1 MSLKTL
7 SARIDYLGGDQ
18 LSRINK
24 QKLQSFR
31 AALKNDYN
39 SRLIKTDKYASV
51 PCIIKNNAYG
61 LKADYDKKYISV
73 EFSAGLEAGD
83 VFQCLDDNSRWM
95 IYLPILTE
103 TAYLR
108 SEIIRCDH
116 SLNINGR
123 EYFVYFQGP
132 VETDIRWFI
141 KNGIN
146 ANELNKSGTV
156 YIKKDD
162 NTLSFFHR
170 FTKIKINGHMWEVQ
184 VTDPI
189 SVPGILE
196 LELQEYY
203 DNKEA
208 DLPQVKPSDK
218 NQLIKGEKIVK
229 QNTSVGYMVD
239 DSIYNPSTS
248 WTIAGNDRVKIEE
261 VLNNGQICK
270 VKVNEGAIGKFTLLY
285 GTNSMEITIDTSDS
299 FISGPIE
306 VFPYSTNR
314 YSITLPQGKEALF
327 RTDNPNAK
335 IVAVGDDYCDVEIVS
350 GKSGKF
356 KVMVKIDETIYE
368 LPVKIKSL

>member
-39 SRLIKTDKYASV
+39 SRLIKTDKHASV

-116 SLNINGR
+116 SLNINGK

-162 NTLSFFHR
+162 NTLNFFHR

-261 VLNNGQICK
+261 TLNGGKICK
-270 VKVNEGAIGKFTLLY
+270 VKIHEGAVGKFTLTY
-285 GTNSMEITIDTSDS
+285 GKNSLEVTIDTADS
-299 FISGPIE
+299 FISGPVE

-314 YSITLPQGKEALF
+314 YSIALPQGKEALF
-327 RTDNPNAK
+327 RTDNPNTK

>member
-39 SRLIKTDKYASV
+39 SRLIKTDKHASV

-116 SLNINGR
+116 SLNINGK

-218 NQLIKGEKIVK
+218 NQLIKGEKNVK
-229 QNTSVGYMVD
+229 QNTSAGYMVD

-270 VKVNEGAIGKFTLLY
+270 VKVNEGAIGKFTLSY

-299 FISGPIE
+299 FINGPIE

-314 YSITLPQGKEALF
+314 YSIVLPQGKEALF
-327 RTDNPNAK
+327 RTDNLSAK
-335 IVAVGDDYCDVEIVS
+335 VVAVGDDYCDVEIVS

-356 KVMVKIDETIYE
+356 KVMVKIDEEIYE

>member
-39 SRLIKTDKYASV
+39 SRLIKTDKHASV

-116 SLNINGR
+116 SLNINGK

-229 QNTSVGYMVD
+229 QNTSIGYMVD

-270 VKVNEGAIGKFTLLY
+270 VKVNEGAIGKFTLSY

-314 YSITLPQGKEALF
+314 YSIVLPQGKEALF
-327 RTDNPNAK
+327 RTDNPNTK

>member
-39 SRLIKTDKYASV
+39 SRLIKTDKHASV

-95 IYLPILTE
+95 IYLPVLTE

-116 SLNINGR
+116 SLNVNGK

-162 NTLSFFHR
+162 NTLNFFHR
-170 FTKIKINGHMWEVQ
+170 FTKIKINGHTWEVQ

-229 QNTSVGYMVD
+229 QNTSIGYMVD

-270 VKVNEGAIGKFTLLY
+270 VKVNEGAIGKFTLSY

-299 FISGPIE
+299 FINGPIE

-314 YSITLPQGKEALF
+314 YSIVLPQGKEALF
-327 RTDNPNAK
+327 RTDNLSAK
-335 IVAVGDDYCDVEIVS
+335 VVAVGDDYCDVEIVS

-356 KVMVKIDETIYE
+356 KVMVKIDEEIYE

>member
-39 SRLIKTDKYASV
+39 SRLIKTDKHTSV

-116 SLNINGR
+116 SLNINGK

-170 FTKIKINGHMWEVQ
+170 FTKIKINGHTWEVQ

-218 NQLIKGEKIVK
+218 DQLIKGEKIVK

-248 WTIAGNDRVKIEE
+248 WTIAENDRVKIEE
-261 VLNNGQICK
+261 TLNGGKICK
-270 VKVNEGAIGKFTLLY
+270 VKIHEGAVGKFTLTY
-285 GTNSMEITIDTSDS
+285 GKNSLEVTIDTADS
-299 FISGPIE
+299 FISGPVE

-314 YSITLPQGKEALF
+314 YSIALPQGKEALF

-335 IVAVGDDYCDVEIVS
+335 VVAVGDDYCDVEIVS

>member
-1 MSLKTL
+1 LSLKTL

-39 SRLIKTDKYASV
+39 SRLIKTDKHASV

-116 SLNINGR
+116 SLNINGK

-218 NQLIKGEKIVK
+218 NQLIRGEKIVK

-239 DSIYNPSTS
+239 DSIYNTSTS

-270 VKVNEGAIGKFTLLY
+270 VKVNEGAIGKFTLSY

-299 FISGPIE
+299 FIIGPIE

>member
-39 SRLIKTDKYASV
+39 SRLIKTDKHASV

-116 SLNINGR
+116 SLDINGK

-162 NTLSFFHR
+162 NTLNFFHR

-218 NQLIKGEKIVK
+218 DQLIKGEKIVK

-239 DSIYNPSTS
+239 DSIYNSSTS

-261 VLNNGQICK
+261 ILNNGRICK
-270 VKVNEGAIGKFTLLY
+270 VKIHEGAIGKFTLLY

-314 YSITLPQGKEALF
+314 YSIVLPQGKEALF
-327 RTDNPNAK
+327 KTDNPSAK

-368 LPVKIKSL
+368 LPIKIKSL

>member
-39 SRLIKTDKYASV
+39 SRLIKTDKHASV

-116 SLNINGR
+116 SLNINGK

-146 ANELNKSGTV
+146 TNELNKSGTV

-162 NTLSFFHR
+162 NTLNFFHR

-239 DSIYNPSTS
+239 DSIYNTSTS

-261 VLNNGQICK
+261 TLNGGKICK
-270 VKVNEGAIGKFTLLY
+270 VKIHEGAVGKFTLVY
-285 GTNSMEITIDTSDS
+285 GKNSLEVTIDTVDS
-299 FISGPIE
+299 FISGPVE

-314 YSITLPQGKEALF
+314 YSIVLPQGKEALF
-327 RTDNPNAK
+327 KIDNPNAK
-335 IVAVGDDYCDVEIVS
+335 VVAVGDDYCDVEIVS

>member
-39 SRLIKTDKYASV
+39 SRLIKTDKHASV

-116 SLNINGR
+116 SLNINGK

-162 NTLSFFHR
+162 NTLNFFHR

-229 QNTSVGYMVD
+229 QNTSIGYMVD

-248 WTIAGNDRVKIEE
+248 WTIAGNDRVKVEE
-261 VLNNGQICK
+261 ILNDGKICK
-270 VKVNEGAIGKFTLLY
+270 VKIHEGAVGKFTLVY
-285 GTNSMEITIDTSDS
+285 GKNSLEVTIDTADS
-299 FISGPIE
+299 FISGPVE

-314 YSITLPQGKEALF
+314 YSIVLPQGKEALF

>member
-39 SRLIKTDKYASV
+39 SRLIKTDKHASV
-51 PCIIKNNAYG
+51 PCIIKNNTYG

-116 SLNINGR
+116 SLNINGK

-162 NTLSFFHR
+162 NTLNFFHR

-270 VKVNEGAIGKFTLLY
+270 VKIHEGAVGKFTLIY
-285 GTNSMEITIDTSDS
+285 GKNNLEVTIDTETN
-299 FISGPIE
+299 FINGPIE

-314 YSITLPQGKEALF
+314 YSIALPQGKEALF
-327 RTDNPNAK
+327 KTDNPSAK
-335 IVAVGDDYCDVEIVS
+335 IVAVGDNYCDVEIVS

-356 KVMVKIDETIYE
+356 KVMVKIDENIYE

>member
-39 SRLIKTDKYASV
+39 SRLIKTDKHASV

-116 SLNINGR
+116 SLNINGK

-162 NTLSFFHR
+162 NTLNFFHR

-248 WTIAGNDRVKIEE
+248 WTITGNDRVKIEE

-270 VKVNEGAIGKFTLLY
+270 VKIHEGAVGKFTLMY

-299 FISGPIE
+299 FIIGPIE

-314 YSITLPQGKEALF
+314 YSITLPQGKKALF

-335 IVAVGDDYCDVEIVS
+335 VVAVGDDYCDIEIVS

-356 KVMVKIDETIYE
+356 KVMVKIDEIIYE

>member
-39 SRLIKTDKYASV
+39 SRLIKTDKHASIS
-51 PCIIKNNAYG
+51 CLIKNNAYG

-83 VFQCLDDNSRWM
+83 VFQCLDDKSRWM

-116 SLNINGR
+116 SLNINGK

-141 KNGIN
+141 KSGIN

-162 NTLSFFHR
+162 NTLKFFHR
-170 FTKIKINGHMWEVQ
+170 FTKIKIDGHMWEVQ

-208 DLPQVKPSDK
+208 ELPQVKPSDK
-218 NQLIKGEKIVK
+218 DQLIKGEKVVK
-229 QNTSVGYMVD
+229 QNTSVGYIVD
-239 DSIYNPSTS
+239 DSIYDSFVS
-248 WTIAGNDRVKIEE
+248 WSVAGNDRVKIEE
-261 VLNNGQICK
+261 ILNNGKICK
-270 VKVNEGAIGKFTLLY
+270 VKIYEGAVGKFTVVY
-285 GTNSMEITIDTSDS
+285 GKNSLEVTIDTADN

-314 YSITLPQGKEALF
+314 YSIVLPQGKEALF
-327 RTDNPNAK
+327 RIDNPNAK

-356 KVMVKIDETIYE
+356 KVMVKIGENIYE

>member
-39 SRLIKTDKYASV
+39 SRLIKTDKHASV

-116 SLNINGR
+116 SLNINGK

-162 NTLSFFHR
+162 NTLNFFHR

-270 VKVNEGAIGKFTLLY
+270 VKIHEGAVGKFTLMY

-314 YSITLPQGKEALF
+314 YSIVLPQGKEALF

>member
-39 SRLIKTDKYASV
+39 SRLIKTDKHASV

-116 SLNINGR
+116 SLNINGK

-229 QNTSVGYMVD
+229 QNTSIGYMVD
-239 DSIYNPSTS
+239 DSIYNPATS

-299 FISGPIE
+299 FINGPTE

-314 YSITLPQGKEALF
+314 YSIALPQGKQALF
-327 RTDNPNAK
+327 KTDNPSAK
-335 IVAVGDDYCDVEIVS
+335 VVAVGDDYCDVEIVS

>member
-39 SRLIKTDKYASV
+39 SRLIKTDKHASV

-116 SLNINGR
+116 SLNINGK

-162 NTLSFFHR
+162 NTLNFFHR

-229 QNTSVGYMVD
+229 QNTSIGYMVD

-270 VKVNEGAIGKFTLLY
+270 VKVNEGAIGKFTLSY

-299 FISGPIE
+299 FINGPTE

-314 YSITLPQGKEALF
+314 YSIVLPQGKEALF

-335 IVAVGDDYCDVEIVS
+335 VVAVGDNYCDIEIVS

-356 KVMVKIDETIYE
+356 KVMVKIDENIYE

>member
-39 SRLIKTDKYASV
+39 SRLIKTDKHASV

-116 SLNINGR
+116 SLNINGK

-270 VKVNEGAIGKFTLLY
+270 VKIHEGAVGKFTLMY

-314 YSITLPQGKEALF
+314 YSIVLPQGKEALF
-327 RTDNPNAK
+327 RTDNPNTK

>member
-39 SRLIKTDKYASV
+39 SRLIKTDKHASI

-116 SLNINGR
+116 SLNINGK

-162 NTLSFFHR
+162 NTLNFFHR
-170 FTKIKINGHMWEVQ
+170 FTKIKINGHTWEVQ

-299 FISGPIE
+299 FINGPTE

-314 YSITLPQGKEALF
+314 YSIALPQGKEALF

>member
-39 SRLIKTDKYASV
+39 SRLIKTDKHASV

-116 SLNINGR
+116 SLNINGK

-208 DLPQVKPSDK
+208 ELPQVKPSDK

-229 QNTSVGYMVD
+229 QNTSIGYMVD

-270 VKVNEGAIGKFTLLY
+270 VKIHEGAIGKFTLSY

-299 FISGPIE
+299 FINGPTE

-314 YSITLPQGKEALF
+314 YSIALPQGKEALF

-335 IVAVGDDYCDVEIVS
+335 VVAVGDDYCDVEIVS

-356 KVMVKIDETIYE
+356 KVMVKIDETIYK

>member
-39 SRLIKTDKYASV
+39 SRLIKTDKHASV

-116 SLNINGR
+116 SLNINGK

-162 NTLSFFHR
+162 NTLNFFHR

-218 NQLIKGEKIVK
+218 NQLIKGEKIIK

-270 VKVNEGAIGKFTLLY
+270 VKVNEGAIGKFALSY

-299 FISGPIE
+299 FINGPTE

-314 YSITLPQGKEALF
+314 YSIALPQGKEALF

-335 IVAVGDDYCDVEIVS
+335 VVAVGDDYCDVEIVS

-356 KVMVKIDETIYE
+356 KVMVKIDEGIYE

>member
-39 SRLIKTDKYASV
+39 SRLIKTDKHASV

-116 SLNINGR
+116 SLNINGK

-218 NQLIKGEKIVK
+218 NQLIRGEKIVK

-270 VKVNEGAIGKFTLLY
+270 VKVNEGAIGKFTLSY

-299 FISGPIE
+299 FINGPIE

-314 YSITLPQGKEALF
+314 YSIALPQGKEALF

-356 KVMVKIDETIYE
+356 KVMVKIDENIYE

>member
-39 SRLIKTDKYASV
+39 SRLIKTDKHASV

-95 IYLPILTE
+95 VYLPILTE

-116 SLNINGR
+116 SLNINGK

-229 QNTSVGYMVD
+229 QNTSIGYMVD

-248 WTIAGNDRVKIEE
+248 WTIAGNDRIKIEE

-270 VKVNEGAIGKFTLLY
+270 VKVNEGAIGKFTLSY

-299 FISGPIE
+299 FINGPTE

-314 YSITLPQGKEALF
+314 YSIALPQGKQALF
-327 RTDNPNAK
+327 KTDNPSAK
-335 IVAVGDDYCDVEIVS
+335 VVAVGDDYCDVEIVS

-356 KVMVKIDETIYE
+356 KVMVKIDENIYE

>member
-39 SRLIKTDKYASV
+39 SRLIKTDKHASV

-116 SLNINGR
+116 SLNINGK

-248 WTIAGNDRVKIEE
+248 WTIAGNDRVKVEE
-261 VLNNGQICK
+261 TLNDGKICK
-270 VKVNEGAIGKFTLLY
+270 VKIHEGAVGKFTLVY
-285 GTNSMEITIDTSDS
+285 GKSSLEVTIDAADS

-314 YSITLPQGKEALF
+314 YSIVLPQGKEALF

>member
-39 SRLIKTDKYASV
+39 SRLIKTDKHASV

-116 SLNINGR
+116 SLNINGK

-218 NQLIKGEKIVK
+218 DQLIKGEKIVK

-270 VKVNEGAIGKFTLLY
+270 VKVNEGAIGKFTLSY

-299 FISGPIE
+299 FINGPTE

-314 YSITLPQGKEALF
+314 YSVALPQGKQALF
-327 RTDNPNAK
+327 KTDNPSAK
-335 IVAVGDDYCDVEIVS
+335 VVAVGDDYCDVEIVS

>member
-39 SRLIKTDKYASV
+39 SRLIKTDKHASV

-116 SLNINGR
+116 SLNINGK

-146 ANELNKSGTV
+146 VNKLNKSGTV

-170 FTKIKINGHMWEVQ
+170 FTKIKINGHTWEVQ

-261 VLNNGQICK
+261 TLNGGKICK
-270 VKVNEGAIGKFTLLY
+270 VKIREGAIGKFTLSY

-314 YSITLPQGKEALF
+314 YSIVLPQGKEALF
-327 RTDNPNAK
+327 KTDNPSAK

-356 KVMVKIDETIYE
+356 KVMVKIDENIYE

>member
-39 SRLIKTDKYASV
+39 SRLIKTDKHASV

-95 IYLPILTE
+95 IYLPVLTE

-116 SLNINGR
+116 SLNINGK

-162 NTLSFFHR
+162 NTLNFFHR

-270 VKVNEGAIGKFTLLY
+270 VKVNEGAIGKFTLSY

-299 FISGPIE
+299 FINGPTD

-314 YSITLPQGKEALF
+314 YSIALPQGKEALF

>member
-39 SRLIKTDKYASV
+39 SRLIKTDKHASI

-116 SLNINGR
+116 SLNVNGK

-229 QNTSVGYMVD
+229 QNTSIGYMVD

-270 VKVNEGAIGKFTLLY
+270 VKVNEGAIGKFTLSY

-299 FISGPIE
+299 FINGPTE

-314 YSITLPQGKEALF
+314 YFIVLPQGKEALF

-335 IVAVGDDYCDVEIVS
+335 VVAVGDDYCDIEIVS

-356 KVMVKIDETIYE
+356 KVMVKIDENIYE

>member
-39 SRLIKTDKYASV
+39 SRLIKTDKHASV

-116 SLNINGR
+116 SLNINGK

-162 NTLSFFHR
+162 NTLNFFHR

-270 VKVNEGAIGKFTLLY
+270 VKVNEGAIGKFTLSY

-299 FISGPIE
+299 FINGSTE

-314 YSITLPQGKEALF
+314 YSIALPQGKEALF
-327 RTDNPNAK
+327 RTDNPSAK
-335 IVAVGDDYCDVEIVS
+335 VVAVGDDYCDVEIVS

>member
-39 SRLIKTDKYASV
+39 SRLIKTDKHASV

-116 SLNINGR
+116 SLNINGK

-170 FTKIKINGHMWEVQ
+170 FTKIKINGHVWEVQ

-270 VKVNEGAIGKFTLLY
+270 VKVNEGAIGKFTLSY

-299 FISGPIE
+299 FINGPIE

-314 YSITLPQGKEALF
+314 YSVVLPQGKQALF
-327 RTDNPNAK
+327 KTDNPSAK
-335 IVAVGDDYCDVEIVS
+335 VVAVGDDYCDVEIVS

-356 KVMVKIDETIYE
+356 KVMVKIDENIYE

>member
-39 SRLIKTDKYASV
+39 SRLIKTDKHASI

-116 SLNINGR
+116 SLNINGK

-203 DNKEA
+203 DNREA

-270 VKVNEGAIGKFTLLY
+270 IKINEGAIGKFTLSY
-285 GTNSMEITIDTSDS
+285 ETNSMEITIDTSDS
-299 FISGPIE
+299 FINGPTE

-314 YSITLPQGKEALF
+314 YYIALPQGKQALF
-327 RTDNPNAK
+327 KTDNPSAK
-335 IVAVGDDYCDVEIVS
+335 VIVVGDDYCDVEIVS

-356 KVMVKIDETIYE
+356 KVMVKIDENIYE

>member
-39 SRLIKTDKYASV
+39 SRLIKTDKHASV

-116 SLNINGR
+116 SLNINGK

-261 VLNNGQICK
+261 TLNGGKICK
-270 VKVNEGAIGKFTLLY
+270 VKIHEGAIGKFTLSY

-314 YSITLPQGKEALF
+314 YSIVLPQGKEALF

>member
-39 SRLIKTDKYASV
+39 SRLIKTDKHASV

-116 SLNINGR
+116 SLNINGK

-162 NTLSFFHR
+162 NTLNFFHR

-261 VLNNGQICK
+261 TLNGGKICK
-270 VKVNEGAIGKFTLLY
+270 VKIHEGAVGKFTLVY
-285 GTNSMEITIDTSDS
+285 GKNSLEVTIDTTDS
-299 FISGPIE
+299 FISGPVE

-314 YSITLPQGKEALF
+314 YSIVLPQGKEALF

-335 IVAVGDDYCDVEIVS
+335 IVAVSDDYCDVEIVS

>member
-39 SRLIKTDKYASV
+39 SRLIKTDKHASV

-116 SLNINGR
+116 SLNINGK
-123 EYFVYFQGP
+123 EYFAYFQGP

-146 ANELNKSGTV
+146 ANELNKSGTI

-162 NTLSFFHR
+162 NTLNFFHR
-170 FTKIKINGHMWEVQ
+170 FTKIKINGHTWEVQ

-270 VKVNEGAIGKFTLLY
+270 VKVNEGAIGKFTLSY

-299 FISGPIE
+299 FINGPTE

-314 YSITLPQGKEALF
+314 YSIALPQGKQALF
-327 RTDNPNAK
+327 KTDNPSAK
-335 IVAVGDDYCDVEIVS
+335 VVAVGDDYCDVEIVS

>member
-39 SRLIKTDKYASV
+39 SRLIKTDKHASV

-116 SLNINGR
+116 SLNINGK

-261 VLNNGQICK
+261 TLNGGKICK
-270 VKVNEGAIGKFTLLY
+270 VKIHEGAIGKFTLSY

-314 YSITLPQGKEALF
+314 YSIVLPQGKEALF
-327 RTDNPNAK
+327 RTDNPNTK
-335 IVAVGDDYCDVEIVS
+335 IVAVGDNYCDVEIVS

-356 KVMVKIDETIYE
+356 KVMVKIDENIYE

>member
-39 SRLIKTDKYASV
+39 SRLIKTDKHASI

-116 SLNINGR
+116 SLNVNGK

-229 QNTSVGYMVD
+229 QNTSIGYMVD

-270 VKVNEGAIGKFTLLY
+270 VKVNEGAIGKFTLSY

-299 FISGPIE
+299 FINGPTE

-314 YSITLPQGKEALF
+314 YFIVLPQGKEALF

-335 IVAVGDDYCDVEIVS
+335 VVAVGDDYCDVEIVS

-356 KVMVKIDETIYE
+356 KVMVKIDENIYE

>member
-39 SRLIKTDKYASV
+39 SRLIKTDKHASV

-108 SEIIRCDH
+108 SEIIRCDY
-116 SLNINGR
+116 SLNINGK

-261 VLNNGQICK
+261 TLNGGKICK
-270 VKVNEGAIGKFTLLY
+270 VKIHEGAVGKFTLTY
-285 GTNSMEITIDTSDS
+285 SKNSLEVTIDTADS
-299 FISGPIE
+299 FISGPVE

-314 YSITLPQGKEALF
+314 YSIALPQGKEALF

-335 IVAVGDDYCDVEIVS
+335 VVAVGDDYCDVEIVS

-356 KVMVKIDETIYE
+356 KVMVKIDEDIYE

>member
-39 SRLIKTDKYASV
+39 SRLIKTDKHASV

-116 SLNINGR
+116 SLNINGK

-248 WTIAGNDRVKIEE
+248 WTIAENDRVKIEE

-270 VKVNEGAIGKFTLLY
+270 VKINEGAIGKFTLSY

-299 FISGPIE
+299 FINGPIE

-314 YSITLPQGKEALF
+314 YSIALPQGKEALF

-335 IVAVGDDYCDVEIVS
+335 IVAVGDDYCDVEIAS

-356 KVMVKIDETIYE
+356 KVMVKIDENIYE

>member
-39 SRLIKTDKYASV
+39 SRLIKTDKHASV

-116 SLNINGR
+116 SLNINGK

-162 NTLSFFHR
+162 NTLNFFHR

-270 VKVNEGAIGKFTLLY
+270 VKVNEGAIGKFTLSY

-299 FISGPIE
+299 FINGPTE

-314 YSITLPQGKEALF
+314 YSIALPQGKEALF
-327 RTDNPNAK
+327 RTDNSNAK
-335 IVAVGDDYCDVEIVS
+335 VVAVGDDYCDVEIVS

-356 KVMVKIDETIYE
+356 KVMVKIDEDIYE

>member
-39 SRLIKTDKYASV
+39 SRLIKTDKHASV

-116 SLNINGR
+116 SLNINGK

-239 DSIYNPSTS
+239 DSIYNTSTS

-270 VKVNEGAIGKFTLLY
+270 VKVNEGAIGKFTLSY

-314 YSITLPQGKEALF
+314 YSIALPQGKEALF

-335 IVAVGDDYCDVEIVS
+335 IIAVGDDYCDVEIVS

>member
-39 SRLIKTDKYASV
+39 SRLIKTDKHASV
-51 PCIIKNNAYG
+51 PCIIKNNVYG

-116 SLNINGR
+116 SLNINGK

-146 ANELNKSGTV
+146 SNELNKSGTV

-239 DSIYNPSTS
+239 DSIYSPSTS

-270 VKVNEGAIGKFTLLY
+270 VKVNEGAIGKFTLSY

-314 YSITLPQGKEALF
+314 YSIVLPQGKEALF
-327 RTDNPNAK
+327 KTDNPNAK
-335 IVAVGDDYCDVEIVS
+335 VVAVGDDYCDVEIVS

-356 KVMVKIDETIYE
+356 KVMVKIDENIYE